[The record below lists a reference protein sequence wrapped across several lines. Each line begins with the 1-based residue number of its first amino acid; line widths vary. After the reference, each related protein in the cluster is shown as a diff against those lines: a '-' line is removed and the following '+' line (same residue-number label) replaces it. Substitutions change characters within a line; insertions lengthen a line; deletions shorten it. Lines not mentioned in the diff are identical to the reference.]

1 MPIISGVDY
10 ARREVNIVCVGPVT
24 LADVLGHAQ
33 QEKAEGALGF
43 SRFIDM
49 RGAGLEWD
57 EAEARQ
63 IAERIRELSR
73 ETPQGPAA
81 FVVSSDEAFDKMC
94 AMDRLLEGS
103 SETRTFR
110 EEAEARA
117 WLAAKM
123 PVRGAGPT
131 PSGRDRGL
139 PRC

>member
-1 MPIISGVDY
+1 VPIISGVDY
-10 ARREVNIVCVGPVT
+10 ARHEINIVCVGPVR

-57 EAEARQ
+57 DAEAHQ
-63 IAERIRELSR
+63 IAEHIRELSR

-81 FVVSSDEAFDKMC
+81 FVVSTDEAFDKMC

-110 EEAEARA
+110 DEAEARA
-117 WLAAKM
+117 WLDARRRSQGTNRR
-123 PVRGAGPT
+123 V
-131 PSGRDRGL
+131 S
-139 PRC
+139 

>member
-1 MPIISGVDY
+1 VPIISGVDY
-10 ARREVNIVCVGPVT
+10 ARHEVNIVCVGPVR

-63 IAERIRELSR
+63 IAERVRELSR

-110 EEAEARA
+110 DEAEARA
-117 WLAAKM
+117 WLAAKTHA
-123 PVRGAGPT
+123 RGASPT
-131 PSGRDRGL
+131 PSMRGRGL
-139 PRC
+139 PRS